1 MAYDDLHAF
10 VSRLEAAGELVRI
23 TTPVSPHLEIT
34 EIADRVSKGPA
45 ARNKA
50 LLFENVE
57 GSSMPVLINAYGS
70 ARRMAWALGVDDL
83 EDLHHNLAKL
93 IDPRLPKGMRA
104 MAGRGWDL
112 LGALRS
118 IGLGPKRVRQGK
130 ARCQQVI
137 NAHNPSLDTLPIPTC
152 WPEDGGPYI
161 TLPQV
166 ITRDP
171 ATGQRNVG
179 MYRLQKVDDR
189 TLMMHWQRH
198 KGGADH
204 EREARAMKLPRIPVA
219 VALGGDPA
227 AMWCGSAPLPPGI
240 DEYLLAG
247 WLRGKPVPFVKCI
260 TQNLEVPADAEI
272 VIEGYL
278 DPNDQRPEGPFG
290 DHTGFYTPQDTFPTM
305 HVTCITHA
313 RNPIYPTTVVGKPP
327 MEDYWMGK
335 ATERLFLP
343 LMQLFMGEIVDVNMP
358 AEGVFHNL
366 VIVSM
371 KPRFPGHPQKIMYG
385 LWGLGLMMLAKG
397 FVIVDEDVNV
407 HDLDTVAEAV
417 LQNVDWRRDATVV
430 DGAVDQLDHSAIRD
444 SYGGKIGVDATRKPD
459 RKPPTPHEPL
469 DRAGLDRVPGLRAWN
484 TVKDGVL
491 IAAIDKTHL
500 PPAEAYETLWALA
513 PGYNLVLLDAGNDVH
528 NLSDVAWRALGNVD
542 WRRDILI
549 QNGGIDHFAT
559 DDGRACIGIDAT
571 TKDARDGH
579 PRGWP
584 VEIEMSDAIKQ
595 LVDEK
600 WAQYG
605 ID

>member
-10 VSRLEAAGELVRI
+10 VARLEAAGDLVRI
-23 TTPVSPHLEIT
+23 TTPVSAHLEIT
-34 EIADRVSKGPA
+34 EITDRVSKGPA
-45 ARNKA
+45 SRNKA

-57 GSSMPVLINAYGS
+57 GSAMPVLINAYGS
-70 ARRMAWALGVDDL
+70 AQRMAWALGVDDL
-83 EDLHHNLAKL
+83 EDLRRNLAAV
-93 IDPRLPKGMRA
+93 IDPRLPRGLRA
-104 MAGRGWDL
+104 MAGRGLGL
-112 LGALRS
+112 LGVLRS

-137 NAHNPSLDTLPIPTC
+137 ITDNPSLDSLPIPTC
-152 WPEDGGPYI
+152 WPEDGGPFI

-179 MYRLQKVDDR
+179 MYRLQKVDER

-204 EREARAMKLPRIPVA
+204 ERAARAMNLPRIPVA

-247 WLRGKPVPFVKCI
+247 WLRGKPVPFVRCI

-290 DHTGFYTPQDTFPTM
+290 DHTGFYTPQDLFPTM
-305 HVTCITHA
+305 HVTAITH
-313 RNPIYPTTVVGKPP
+313 RRDPIFPTTIVGKPP
-327 MEDYWMGK
+327 MEDAWMGK

-358 AEGVFHNL
+358 AEGGFHNL
-366 VIVSM
+366 VIVSL
-371 KPRFPGHPQKIMYG
+371 KPRFPGHAQKIMYG

-397 FVIVDEDVNV
+397 FIVVDDDVNV
-407 HDLDTVAEAV
+407 HDLDAVARAV
-417 LQNVDWRRDATVV
+417 LSHVDWRRDATVV
-430 DGAVDQLDHSAIRD
+430 DGAVDQLDHSAIFD

-459 RKPPTPHEPL
+459 RAQPALNRAL
-469 DRAGLDRVPGLRAWN
+469 DRAGLDRLAGVRTWS
-484 TVKDGVL
+484 TVKDGAL

-500 PPAEAYETLWALA
+500 PAADAYEALWALA
-513 PGYNLVLLDAGNDVH
+513 PGYNLVLLDESVDVRD
-528 NLSDVAWRALGNVD
+528 LSDVAWRTLGNVD

-549 QNGGIDHFAT
+549 QNGGIDHFARG
-559 DDGRACIGIDAT
+559 DAPACIGIDAT
-571 TKDARDGH
+571 SKGPRDGH

-584 VEIEMSDAIKQ
+584 VEIEMSAEIRQ
-595 LVDEK
+595 RVDEK
-600 WAQYG
+600 WAAYG